1 MKAMVLTEEQI
12 KEIVANTPKLERIKK
27 PDGLQRRRD
36 LDEGV
41 VAPLS
46 GPSYGPFNI
55 AKRRWR
61 KPLPAI
67 IADAIVNCQGL
78 SARLQRGMWMPPDL
92 EKKARYEKIFHQL
105 CRSTCEQLAALQA
118 FAEIDWRE

>member
-1 MKAMVLTEEQI
+1 MNQP
-12 KEIVANTPKLERIKK
+12 NS
-27 PDGLQRRRD
+27 RRPYRPLFAD
-36 LDEGV
+36 LAIAPELV
-41 VAPLS
+41 SPLS
-46 GPSYGPFNI
+46 GPSYGPFNV
-55 AKRRWR
+55 ARRRWR

-67 IADAIVNCQGL
+67 IADAIANGQGL
-78 SARLQRGMWMPPDL
+78 AARLQRGMWMPPDL